1 MSTPADPPSSAES
14 VLEQTRVMAIL
25 RADDGSRLL
34 DVSRTLLDAGIRCL
48 EITSTT
54 PGAVDTIRELA
65 GQDGVAVG
73 MGTALRREHLERTV
87 DAGGSFVVSPH
98 TDPELVR
105 QARRHGLDAF
115 PGALTPTEI
124 VTAVDAGATAVKL
137 FPASTVG
144 PDYLR
149 AVRAPLPTVRVVATG
164 GVDIDSVPAWLDAG
178 AWAVAVSGPLVRDA
192 LRGGSLPDLAA
203 RARRFLRAAA

>member
-1 MSTPADPPSSAES
+1 
-14 VLEQTRVMAIL
+14 
-25 RADDGSRLL
+25 
-34 DVSRTLLDAGIRCL
+34 
-48 EITSTT
+48 
-54 PGAVDTIRELA
+54 
-65 GQDGVAVG
+65 

-105 QARRHGLDAF
+105 QARRRGLDAF

-124 VTAVDAGATAVKL
+124 VSAAHAGATAAKL